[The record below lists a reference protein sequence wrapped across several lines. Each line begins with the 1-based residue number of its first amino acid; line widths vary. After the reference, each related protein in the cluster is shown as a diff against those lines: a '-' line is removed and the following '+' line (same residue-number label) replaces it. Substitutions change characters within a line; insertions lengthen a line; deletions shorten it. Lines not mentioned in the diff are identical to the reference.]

1 MTIQHALVVVLFVAA
16 VAYLAYGAWQTWRGS
31 CSGCGCSKT
40 KKPEGGGLIPVDE
53 LLSRV
58 RRGSS

>member
-1 MTIQHALVVVLFVAA
+1 MIQHVLVAVVFVAA
-16 VAYLAYGAWQTWRGS
+16 AAYLAYSTWRTWRGG
-31 CSGCGCSKT
+31 CSGCGCSKA

-58 RRGSS
+58 RRPGSS